1 MSHLQLIAYWIG
13 INVVLG
19 VFGPLIVG
27 YLFADFAVHPPK
39 LTLRKFYSKGE
50 LAFASLLIAL
60 TVIVDVLKS
69 HFAAQTAELLVVS
82 LGFFAF
88 IAAQTWAVPLC
99 IDLVK
104 KDEVRWSKVWRRSWL
119 VALMIFSIGTVT
131 EILLELA
138 SQG

>member
-1 MSHLQLIAYWIG
+1 MSHWQLIASWIG
-13 INVVLG
+13 INILLG

-27 YLFADFAVHPPK
+27 YFFTEFDTHPPK

-60 TVIVDVLKS
+60 SVIVDVLKS
-69 HFAAQTAELLVVS
+69 HFAPNTIQLLVAS
-82 LGFFAF
+82 LAVFAV

-99 IDLVK
+99 RDLVNG
-104 KDEVRWSKVWRRSWL
+104 DVRWSKVWRRSWL
-119 VALMIFSIGTVT
+119 VALMIFGIGAVT

>member
-69 HFAAQTAELLVVS
+69 HFAPHTTELLSPVLVS
-82 LGFFAF
+82 LLSLQRKHGQYPFA
-88 IAAQTWAVPLC
+88 
-99 IDLVK
+99 
-104 KDEVRWSKVWRRSWL
+104 
-119 VALMIFSIGTVT
+119 SI
-131 EILLELA
+131 L
-138 SQG
+138 